1 MSKKYEL
8 NKEDWKRILRQIAII
23 YSPVFLLFLDQI
35 QKWEFDLKILYALGI
50 TITIDIIRRFVTDY
64 TKEAWQ
70 K

>member
-35 QKWEFDLKILYALGI
+35 QKWEFDLKILYALWI